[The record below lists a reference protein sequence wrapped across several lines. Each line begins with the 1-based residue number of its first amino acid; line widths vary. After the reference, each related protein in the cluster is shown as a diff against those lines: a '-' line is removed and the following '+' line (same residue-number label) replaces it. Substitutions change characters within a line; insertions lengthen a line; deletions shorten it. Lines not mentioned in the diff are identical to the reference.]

1 LDLSLARRTALP
13 TGSSLVL
20 PLAVLAVAGL
30 AVAGLYHQP
39 ALLGVAAVGLAAAA
53 LALAD
58 RRVVVPL
65 IVFSLPL
72 EISKL
77 AFPFLYS
84 RADLGGGLPPTSI
97 VDLGRLAVVLAALV
111 WLLRPRV
118 AREEVIPRSP
128 LTLPALVLLAL
139 YALSTLY
146 AVDAGDARTETLRLA
161 FLVGLFVLVPFFVRE
176 RTTLRWCLAA
186 LITSAALLAAVGVYQ
201 QVSGHF
207 FWNEGLGLYGE
218 RRINTTFADP
228 NQFARLLLNGM
239 ALALALWFFVRPRT
253 RYLLLLPALG
263 LCALTLIFTGS
274 RGAWVIG
281 VVLLP
286 LLVVLLPVG
295 RRPKVRLLGLGAA
308 AVVAAS
314 LVVAVASPY
323 FQDRLGTFRFG
334 FEALGARPYL
344 VEAGLAMFKDHPLTG
359 VGVGGYQRAF
369 EDDYFHFK
377 DPKIKADVTLSHTS
391 AVTVMSEL
399 GMLGLAAIGFLAYRW
414 FRLGWRL
421 YGRADPATKATLLG
435 LFAVSMVVFLTS
447 QTEGRFL
454 EDPYLWL
461 IMGLAVA
468 VERMLPGEPAPPS
481 EAAVL

>member
-1 LDLSLARRTALP
+1 MDLSLARRPALP
-13 TGSSLVL
+13 AGGYPVLVL
-20 PLAVLAVAGL
+20 ALLAAAGL
-30 AVAGLYHQP
+30 GVAGLYRHP
-39 ALLGVAAVGLAAAA
+39 ALLGVAAVVLIAAAV
-53 LALAD
+53 ALAD
-58 RRVVVPL
+58 RRAVVPL
-65 IVFSLPL
+65 IVLGLPL

-77 AFPFLYS
+77 AFPFLYT
-84 RADLGGGLPPTSI
+84 RADLGGGLPPASI
-97 VDLGRLAVVLAALV
+97 VDLGRLAVALAVLV
-111 WLLRPRV
+111 WLVGPGA
-118 AREEVIPRSP
+118 ARGDAVPRSY
-128 LTLPALVLLAL
+128 LTLPAVVLLAL
-139 YALSTLY
+139 YALSALY
-146 AVDAGDARTETLRLA
+146 AVDVGDARTETLRLA
-161 FLVGLFVLVPFFVRE
+161 FLIGLFALVPFFVRD

-186 LITSAALLAAVGVYQ
+186 LIASAAVLAALGVYQ

-239 ALALALWFFVRPRT
+239 VLALALWFFVRPRA

-295 RRPKVRLLGLGAA
+295 RRPKLRLLGLGTA

-391 AVTVMSEL
+391 MVTEMSEL
-399 GMLGLAAIGFLAYRW
+399 GMLGLAALGFLAYRW
-414 FRLGWRL
+414 FRLGWRA
-421 YGRADPATKATLLG
+421 YRRADPAARAALLG
-435 LFAVSMVVFLTS
+435 LFAVSVTIFLTS

-468 VERMLPGEPAPPS
+468 VERMLPGEPPPS
-481 EAAVL
+481 PEIAAP